1 MSALQVRPVAAV
13 APVIFAIEL
22 GVPVV
27 LGPLVGGESWPTD
40 PARLAVELDR
50 AIVKKTEWPA
60 TPVSAGA
67 RLEIVQFVGGG

>member
-1 MSALQVRPVAAV
+1 MNAEPARS
-13 APVIFAIEL
+13 IEVVVN
-22 GVPVV
+22 GEPRTVPEG
-27 LGPLVGGESWPTD
+27 LNLLELLEFLKLD

-50 AIVKKTEWPA
+50 AIVKKTEWRT

>member
-1 MSALQVRPVAAV
+1 MNAEPARS
-13 APVIFAIEL
+13 IEVVVN
-22 GVPVV
+22 GEPRTVPEG
-27 LGPLVGGESWPTD
+27 LNLLELLEFLKLD

-50 AIVKKTEWPA
+50 SIVKKTEWRA

>member
-1 MSALQVRPVAAV
+1 MNAEPARS
-13 APVIFAIEL
+13 IEVVVN
-22 GVPVV
+22 GEPRTVPEG
-27 LGPLVGGESWPTD
+27 LNLLELLAFLKLD

-50 AIVKKTEWPA
+50 SIVKKTEWPA

>member
-1 MSALQVRPVAAV
+1 MNAEPARS
-13 APVIFAIEL
+13 IEVVVN
-22 GVPVV
+22 GEPRTVPEG
-27 LGPLVGGESWPTD
+27 LNLLELLAFLKLD

-50 AIVKKTEWPA
+50 AIVKKTEWRA